1 MVEQAI
7 LESVKHYLALLPRS
21 GIHAKRA
28 VLYGS
33 FARGEGKPESDID
46 LVVIAPEFDGGRDIA
61 LVKALWRATAADD
74 RIEPIPCGEK
84 EWESGDGRP
93 IIEIARREGVIVEA
107 EPPGPKTPAQLPIP
121 HDRIRVFCQR
131 HRIRRLALFG
141 SALREEFGPD
151 SDVDILVD
159 FEEGAE
165 PGLFELVGMQDE
177 LSALLGR
184 QVDLVE
190 RKAVERS
197 ENYIRRRHILSTA
210 ETVYVAG

>member
-1 MVEQAI
+1 MGISIRKEELQA
-7 LESVKHYLALLPRS
+7 
-21 GIHAKRA
+21 
-28 VLYGS
+28 
-33 FARGEGKPESDID
+33 
-46 LVVIAPEFDGGRDIA
+46 
-61 LVKALWRATAADD
+61 
-74 RIEPIPCGEK
+74 
-84 EWESGDGRP
+84 
-93 IIEIARREGVIVEA
+93 
-107 EPPGPKTPAQLPIP
+107 
-121 HDRIRVFCQR
+121 FCQR

-141 SALREEFGPD
+141 SVLREDFRSD
-151 SDVDILVD
+151 SDIDVLVD

-177 LSALLGR
+177 LSRVLGR